1 MAGMAGLAA
10 LCRAGVRRRTQLTV
24 VSIFCIR
31 EVSLMLSIEPI
42 NGSIEYFSFLGTP
55 VGPKRLW
62 NISILSGAIFVPFVT
77 GSTEIIKSDAS

>member
-1 MAGMAGLAA
+1 
-10 LCRAGVRRRTQLTV
+10 
-24 VSIFCIR
+24 
-31 EVSLMLSIEPI
+31 MLSIEPI